1 MKFRQ
6 ISSHATCTECVK
18 HKSVIQALSHHLNAR
33 HTQQELYYKHLQDQF
48 ADRCQYWQSRAD
60 SRSRPDCLTIIVDGM
75 DQQKCAL
82 PRHPSLRAKLFDGLQ
97 RPRLHLSA
105 AIAHGKFVSL
115 FLTES
120 DVPKD
125 ANTCIECVCCA
136 LNLASKSM
144 VLANTDVTIQCDN
157 TSRELKNGHFLRLC
171 AALVSNQTVR
181 SMGMACLRTGH
192 SHEDID
198 QLFGQLAAKIAK
210 MKIVL
215 TSEDLLTQ
223 LKRVCHELERPHEPH
238 RFVFKVDQ
246 VRDWRPW
253 LLEAIPA
260 KLAGIGG
267 PGAPHVFNFSRL
279 HLSGGGFLVFSP
291 DWHPKSPK
299 QLFPVSNLG
308 RLPFARVISLQDFKN
323 LTSQTRCSRPTD
335 CIHTTLCSGAIHVAE
350 V

>member
-6 ISSHATCTECVK
+6 TSSHATCTECMK

-33 HTQQELYYKHLQDQF
+33 LTQQELYYKHLQNQF
-48 ADRCQYWQSRAD
+48 ADRCTYWQSRSD
-60 SRSRPDCLTIIVDGM
+60 SRSRPDCLTVIVDGM

-105 AIAHGKFVSL
+105 AIAHGKFVAL

-144 VLANTDVTIQCDN
+144 VLANTDVIIQCDN

-192 SHEDID
+192 SHEDVD
-198 QLFGQLAAKIAK
+198 QLFGQIAAKIAK

-215 TSEDLLTQ
+215 TSEGLLTQ
-223 LKRVCHELERPHEPH
+223 LKRVCHELERPHELG
-238 RFVFKVDQ
+238 RFAFKVDQ

-260 KLAGIGG
+260 KLTGIGG

-279 HLSGGGFLVFSP
+279 
-291 DWHPKSPK
+291 
-299 QLFPVSNLG
+299 
-308 RLPFARVISLQDFKN
+308 N
-323 LTSQTRCSRPTD
+323 LTGGVVPKNVSHYKNYKWLYGQSVD
-335 CIHTTLCSGAIHVAE
+335 
-350 V
+350 